1 MALSPM
7 HRPHLDSRLPGIL
20 CLLVTA
26 TGWAINWPA
35 MKLLLQVWPP
45 LFSRGLAGVIA
56 AAILVAIAAL
66 QGQRLIP
73 GREVMPRLAAAAF
86 TNVFAWMGFSTLA
99 MKWINVSEGVLLV
112 YSMPIWVTLLA
123 WPLRGLR
130 PTASGFAALLLGLA
144 GVTVLLSAHDL
155 SIAPGQALGVGFAL
169 AAAVLFALGTVL
181 NGGPFPLAPIVS
193 TAWQVGLGCLP
204 MLVFGIAFEHPRL
217 DALGPSSLACMV
229 YMTLVPMGVCYLT
242 WFAALQRLP
251 ASVAAT
257 GMLLVPLLGVLS
269 AAVMLGDA
277 IGTREILA
285 MVLTLSGVAL
295 VLKRR

>member
-1 MALSPM
+1 M

-26 TGWAINWPA
+26 SGWAINWPA

-56 AAILVAIAAL
+56 AVVLIAIAAL

-73 GREVMPRLAAAAF
+73 QRQALPRLTAAAF

-112 YSMPIWVTLLA
+112 YTMPIWVTLLA
-123 WPLRGLR
+123 WPLRGMR

-144 GVTVLLSAHDL
+144 GVTVLLSAHGL

-181 NGGPFPLAPIVS
+181 NDGPFPLAPIVS

-204 MLVFGIAFEHPRL
+204 MLLFGIVFEHPRL
-217 DALGPSSLACMV
+217 DALGPGPLACMA
-229 YMTLVPMGVCYLT
+229 YMTFVPMGVCYLT
-242 WFAALQRLP
+242 WFGALQRLP

-277 IGTREILA
+277 IGTREVLA
-285 MVLTLSGVAL
+285 MTLTLSGVAL